1 MADKR
6 VFKASQI
13 DSSRTGW
20 VADLSGQNEVNP
32 DCYWFWS
39 TKKQATG
46 FVALVDSG
54 MRAAEAAHK
63 ISNS

>member
-13 DSSRTGW
+13 DSNRTGW
-20 VADLSGQNEVNP
+20 VADLSDQNAVNP
-32 DCYWFWS
+32 DCYYYWS
-39 TKKQATG
+39 TQKQATG

>member
-6 VFKASQI
+6 VFKAKQI
-13 DSSRTGW
+13 DNRRGW
-20 VADLSGQNEVNP
+20 VADLSGSDAVNP

-39 TKKQATG
+39 TKKQAVK

>member
-6 VFKASQI
+6 IFKASQI
-13 DSSRTGW
+13 DSNRTGW
-20 VADLSGQNEVNP
+20 VADLSGADAVNP

-39 TKKQATG
+39 TKKQAVG

-63 ISNS
+63 INKS